1 MSKQFNLFWG
11 DSDDPIMF
19 ESLRKSF
26 GEFSAVLERGTMED
40 LAPRKVADIDIFRGL
55 KRRTRRPG
63 TYHYFVLQ
71 DDIPRLTLTEVK
83 PGLFMVEARRSPV
96 IEFSP
101 SKEKE
106 GDRETLILGRFY
118 FAFTKDEN
126 LNRRYEA
133 FVRRLRKMCTRIPD
147 SGFMWSMASGSN
159 YRFLSDGITRRVFHV
174 RSGTW
179 SYRDDWRG

>member
-26 GEFSAVLERGTMED
+26 GEFSAVLERGTIED
-40 LAPRKVADIDIFRGL
+40 LAPRKVADIDIFREL
-55 KRRTRRPG
+55 KRRTRLPG

-71 DDIPRLTLTEVK
+71 DDIPRLMLTEVK
-83 PGLFMVEARRSPV
+83 PGLFVVDARRSPV

-126 LNRRYEA
+126 LNRRYESL
-133 FVRRLRKMCTRIPD
+133 VRRLRKMCVRIPH
-147 SGFMWSMASGSN
+147 SGFMWSMPSGTN
-159 YRFLSDGITRRVFHV
+159 YRFLWDGITRLVFDV
-174 RSGTW
+174 RSETW
-179 SYRDDWRG
+179 SDRDDWRD